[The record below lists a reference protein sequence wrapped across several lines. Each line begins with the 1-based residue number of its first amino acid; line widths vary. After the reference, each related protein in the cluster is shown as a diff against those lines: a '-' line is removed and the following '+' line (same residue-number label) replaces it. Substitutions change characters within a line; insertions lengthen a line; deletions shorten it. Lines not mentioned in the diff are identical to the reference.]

1 MIPEPEEAKQDIWV
15 LGFRESDERP
25 EKALGRVFG
34 IDSVRARRLIA
45 SMPAVVKRE
54 VTPEK
59 AAPIVSALR
68 KIGARVALV
77 PTGASQPP
85 GKPSTA
91 PPAAAAAEPPPEP
104 SGGLGDIESR
114 GIDFG
119 TAGPPSSGSHVAFR
133 GSLPAPRISSMPAE
147 PARVSVAP
155 EPEPTPEP
163 PKPIQFL
170 EPRPIPEAPE
180 PPPKRGALGT
190 RAFGVAATAAGAAAL
205 VFASLPGG
213 SVFGESPDLLGAVAA
228 AGAIALLLFGV
239 QVLVSTLVFD
249 AEPLKGGAVTVAL
262 LLGGAV
268 GATAFFIH
276 HVDPAEAARQQR
288 AATMTAIRQGRLPEA
303 RLFLTSPDAQLA
315 GLDRA
320 AASEW
325 VEALYTSGARQV
337 YVVVDYDGAPE
348 LGTGVAISLPLTQ
361 NRRSAVAAAVRQRA
375 PSAPPGDGEWWLI
388 SLE

>member
-91 PPAAAAAEPPPEP
+91 PPAAATAEPPPEP

-114 GIDFG
+114 GIDFA

-190 RAFGVAATAAGAAAL
+190 RAFGVAATAAGAAA
-205 VFASLPGG
+205 
-213 SVFGESPDLLGAVAA
+213 
-228 AGAIALLLFGV
+228 
-239 QVLVSTLVFD
+239 LVFD

-375 PSAPPGDGEWWLI
+375 PSAPPADGEWWLI